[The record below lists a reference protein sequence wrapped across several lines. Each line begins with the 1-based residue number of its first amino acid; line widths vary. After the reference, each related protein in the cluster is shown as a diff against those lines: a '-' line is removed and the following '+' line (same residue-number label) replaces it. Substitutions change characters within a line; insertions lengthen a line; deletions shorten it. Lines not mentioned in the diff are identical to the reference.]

1 MQKRTIIAFLIVC
14 LFMAAIVLGIILGAK
29 SEIDVNSNLPTLME
43 IGSVSCEPCQKLKPT
58 IDALKEEYKGRVNV
72 VVYDSW
78 NTQVGAQKAAEYNAT
93 TVPTLIF
100 LDKDGKELYRMTGY
114 QEYSTIKNR
123 FTALGWR

>member
-1 MQKRTIIAFLIVC
+1 MKKNTIIALVIVC
-14 LFMAAIVLGIILGAK
+14 LFMGAIALGIILGNK
-29 SEIDVNSNLPTLME
+29 NETDMNPNLPTLME

-58 IDALKEEYKGRVNV
+58 IDTLKEEYKGRVNV

-78 NTQVGAQKAAEYNAT
+78 NTQAGAQKAAEYNAT

-100 LDKDGKELYRMTGY
+100 LDRDGTELYRMVGY

-123 FTALGWR
+123 FITLGWR